1 MPVWAFFAGAVRRRF
16 VWTRRARSV
25 SALRQIALHFSKFFV
40 DASND
45 WNRAEIEN
53 SFISEY
59 FIELYAWFLRFI
71 P

>member
-1 MPVWAFFAGAVRRRF
+1 MPVWTFFAGAVRRRF

-53 SFISEY
+53 SFIS
-59 FIELYAWFLRFI
+59 
-71 P
+71 